1 MVVPMCDELRKVDD
15 YFYVDRDGNAYFSVD
30 NFLRIN
36 NFPNDLSFRRVV
48 IQELEAIFAGVRILE
63 EWN

>member
-15 YFYVDRDGNAYFSVD
+15 CFYVDRDGNAYFSVGD
-30 NFLRIN
+30 FVRIN
-36 NFPNDLSFRRVV
+36 NFPTDLSFRRVV
-48 IQELEAIFAGVRILE
+48 IQEMEAIFAGVRILE